1 MYSGEF
7 WVTFLSRPR
16 PARCEHLGLAVQITA
31 DVEHLWRR
39 HLAQPNPL
47 APWYITHLTRNT
59 NSSVFPSCTANLTSP
74 TTRATCSAPPNPTK
88 IGSRLQQNGSK
99 NDRRKM
105 HVSYLYCIQYIYII
119 QYSIVVPSGTLA
131 MYDIVCHSHS
141 LLFLQHQYYNNTTQI
156 QLHQMVKGRRC
167 LWAQQRGYVCCI
179 LSLSFRFALQLCT
192 SQN

>member
-1 MYSGEF
+1 MASPPSSTKPSSSLVHHPLNQKHQLER
-7 WVTFLSRPR
+7 LSKLYRKPNLSHHTCNMQCPSKSNQNWKPSATKQFQKRP
-16 PARCEHLGLAVQITA
+16 
-31 DVEHLWRR
+31 
-39 HLAQPNPL
+39 
-47 APWYITHLTRNT
+47 
-59 NSSVFPSCTANLTSP
+59 
-74 TTRATCSAPPNPTK
+74 K
-88 IGSRLQQNGSK
+88 K
-99 NDRRKM
+99 NAC
-105 HVSYLYCIQYIYII
+105 VLSLLYTIYIYII

>member
-1 MYSGEF
+1 MQCPSKSNQNWKPSATKQF
-7 WVTFLSRPR
+7 QKRPKKNACVLS
-16 PARCEHLGLAVQITA
+16 L
-31 DVEHLWRR
+31 
-39 HLAQPNPL
+39 
-47 APWYITHLTRNT
+47 
-59 NSSVFPSCTANLTSP
+59 
-74 TTRATCSAPPNPTK
+74 
-88 IGSRLQQNGSK
+88 
-99 NDRRKM
+99 
-105 HVSYLYCIQYIYII
+105 LYTIYIYII

-192 SQN
+192 SQNWPPLCIQHLQRRCIQLMYRGSSCCIKMYQMEPSLSLTA